1 MSFFANRC
9 TLASAIV
16 LALSA
21 VPAVVRAQTSPAAD
35 SPPQAAAAS
44 SQEAADGA
52 TDTQLEAVTVTAQN
66 RTQELQQVPI
76 ALSVVTDEQVEKL
89 AATDL
94 SQISTYVPGLV
105 VDSFD
110 KTQPA
115 FTLRGISTEGFSMG
129 IDRAVGIYVNGV
141 YQTNGGGSL
150 LAFNDIARIEV
161 LKGPQGTLF
170 GRNTAAGAISI
181 VTNQPSLDLEA
192 NARARI
198 GEDGMRYFDGLLN
211 VPMSETLGLRV
222 SVLDNRSDGWLRD
235 DGTGRHYGLDRQEGV
250 RMAVGGS
257 ISENWDLLLSW
268 DHEVIKEPQRLQIGA
283 LPYLSNTRQRAPF
296 PADPASFLD
305 PRDVPIYNDTPNGK
319 QTKDYDGGTLALTR
333 HLDWATFTSTTAF
346 SESDIAHFEDQDGT
360 NNPTLY
366 LDSGVT
372 QSGRTYYQEFK
383 MAGAN
388 EAIDWVAGASFYRE
402 EGRQSNIVNSST
414 STVDTLLFNQGA
426 GGPCGGPLACT
437 DAALRSFGLTQHF
450 LGHAYSEQIDNTM
463 TSDSYAA
470 FGDVIWHI
478 NDRLNLTGGLRFTRD
493 DKDFGWFNQPRTA
506 EELDANIAQLAA
518 MGLLSAVPPQ
528 LVYVLTHNIVFPDA
542 VGIPVSRNGSWSD
555 VSPRVV
561 LDYQF
566 TPDTMGFV
574 SVSKGYKAGGNDGV
588 QIDSE
593 YDPEEVWNYELG
605 FKNAFPTLNMVLN
618 ASIYHYDY
626 SDRQSLALVPA
637 TTPGGI
643 PQYLVQ
649 STDQSADGLDVEW
662 LWKPMRNLT
671 LNLSAAYID
680 SQFDD
685 SAQTASGID
694 LSGQPTGEPEWS
706 FAAGATYGWE
716 LAEHGSMEFNL
727 QYAYRG
733 EARCNGD
740 SVFQGTCGSYTGFE
754 VGEEQNYTNAHLSW
768 TSPSQRW
775 GAALFVNN
783 LTDEQYVRSIT
794 GQGLSVLGTPVGSIT
809 PPRMWGFEVNF
820 RL

>member
-1 MSFFANRC
+1 MVVVEVGRVIM
-9 TLASAIV
+9 IV
-16 LALSA
+16 LEPGVVMRVGVLAEHRW
-21 VPAVVRAQTSPAAD
+21 VVGVIVMAVVVAVDVIVVEGGVNVAMGVALAD
-35 SPPQAAAAS
+35 VEVDARGEQRDREHGPWTCGAIAERPCQCG
-44 SQEAADGA
+44 AD
-52 TDTQLEAVTVTAQN
+52 E
-66 RTQELQQVPI
+66 RCER
-76 ALSVVTDEQVEKL
+76 E
-89 AATDL
+89 
-94 SQISTYVPGLV
+94 Y
-105 VDSFD
+105 
-110 KTQPA
+110 
-115 FTLRGISTEGFSMG
+115 R
-129 IDRAVGIYVNGV
+129 
-141 YQTNGGGSL
+141 
-150 LAFNDIARIEV
+150 
-161 LKGPQGTLF
+161 
-170 GRNTAAGAISI
+170 AGA
-181 VTNQPSLDLEA
+181 
-192 NARARI
+192 
-198 GEDGMRYFDGLLN
+198 
-211 VPMSETLGLRV
+211 
-222 SVLDNRSDGWLRD
+222 
-235 DGTGRHYGLDRQEGV
+235 
-250 RMAVGGS
+250 
-257 ISENWDLLLSW
+257 
-268 DHEVIKEPQRLQIGA
+268 
-283 LPYLSNTRQRAPF
+283 
-296 PADPASFLD
+296 
-305 PRDVPIYNDTPNGK
+305 
-319 QTKDYDGGTLALTR
+319 
-333 HLDWATFTSTTAF
+333 
-346 SESDIAHFEDQDGT
+346 
-360 NNPTLY
+360 
-366 LDSGVT
+366 
-372 QSGRTYYQEFK
+372 
-383 MAGAN
+383 
-388 EAIDWVAGASFYRE
+388 
-402 EGRQSNIVNSST
+402 
-414 STVDTLLFNQGA
+414 
-426 GGPCGGPLACT
+426 ACT

-478 NDRLNLTGGLRFTRD
+478 NDRLNLTGGPRFTRD
-493 DKDFGWFNQPRTA
+493 DKDFGWFNQPRSA
-506 EELDANIAQLAA
+506 EELDENIAQLAA

-542 VGIPVSRNGSWSD
+542 VGIPVSRNGSWRD

-716 LAEHGSMEFNL
+716 LANNGSMEFNL

-733 EARCNGD
+733 EARCSVEQQRAAAEATERLAAADAGD
-740 SVFQGTCGSYTGFE
+740 ADDHRGSDQRHDQHLQR
-754 VGEEQNYTNAHLSW
+754 VQEQ
-768 TSPSQRW
+768 R
-775 GAALFVNN
+775 
-783 LTDEQYVRSIT
+783 TDEVEHR
-794 GQGLSVLGTPVGSIT
+794 VE
-809 PPRMWGFEVNF
+809 RDAEK
-820 RL
+820 R